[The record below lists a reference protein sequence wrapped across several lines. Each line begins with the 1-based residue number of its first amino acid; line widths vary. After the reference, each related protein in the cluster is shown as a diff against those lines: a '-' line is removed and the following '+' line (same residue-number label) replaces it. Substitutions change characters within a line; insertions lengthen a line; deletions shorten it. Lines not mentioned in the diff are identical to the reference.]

1 METAGQNNTTL
12 KHQNR
17 GLILRLLCSGK
28 CTSRI
33 EIARETGLS
42 KMAATNIINEF
53 VKEGI
58 VVEGKLQRAGKKGR
72 SPVTLELADTA
83 PKVIG
88 IHINRNKCG
97 VSLCDL
103 KLNIIDGGRFSLT
116 EENYDRMFEMIFEIL
131 DGILE
136 KYKNEKILGIGIGA
150 LGPVSV
156 LDGMILD
163 PPNFFGMKNIHVR
176 DIVKKRYD
184 LPVLF
189 EHEYDCAA
197 LTELYFGEGRDLKNF
212 YFLGISW
219 GVGGGA
225 ILNGGLYR
233 NEVGSPTEI
242 GHMCI
247 NYNGPV
253 CNCGRH
259 GCLETYISSLRI
271 REKLKEATG
280 EDLSFEEFCKR
291 YEYNA
296 PDEVDRVF
304 REMAVMLA
312 YGITNVVNLSGTLNY
327 IIGHEGCL
335 IPDRYLKDC
344 ERLVN
349 ERMMFKNHGKARII
363 KSKLHDEV
371 LSSTC
376 ACAIIEKL
384 FIGEAE
390 EFVFS

>member
-72 SPVTLELADTA
+72 SPVTLELVDTA

-103 KLNIIDGGRFSLT
+103 KLNIIDGRRFSLT
-116 EENYDRMFEMIFEIL
+116 EENHDRMFEMIFEIL
-131 DGILE
+131 DGLLE

-176 DIVKKRYD
+176 DIVK
-184 LPVLF
+184 
-189 EHEYDCAA
+189 
-197 LTELYFGEGRDLKNF
+197 
-212 YFLGISW
+212 
-219 GVGGGA
+219 
-225 ILNGGLYR
+225 
-233 NEVGSPTEI
+233 
-242 GHMCI
+242 
-247 NYNGPV
+247 
-253 CNCGRH
+253 
-259 GCLETYISSLRI
+259 
-271 REKLKEATG
+271 
-280 EDLSFEEFCKR
+280 
-291 YEYNA
+291 
-296 PDEVDRVF
+296 
-304 REMAVMLA
+304 
-312 YGITNVVNLSGTLNY
+312 
-327 IIGHEGCL
+327 
-335 IPDRYLKDC
+335 
-344 ERLVN
+344 
-349 ERMMFKNHGKARII
+349 
-363 KSKLHDEV
+363 
-371 LSSTC
+371 
-376 ACAIIEKL
+376 
-384 FIGEAE
+384 
-390 EFVFS
+390 